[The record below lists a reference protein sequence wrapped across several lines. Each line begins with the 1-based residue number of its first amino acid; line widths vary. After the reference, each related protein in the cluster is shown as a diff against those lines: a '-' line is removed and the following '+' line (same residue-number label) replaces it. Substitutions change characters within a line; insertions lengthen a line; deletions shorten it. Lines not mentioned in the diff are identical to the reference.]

1 MQDRVRGRSETER
14 DGGGHRTPGLWC
26 GRSRLVRWLGALG
39 LALGV
44 VACSEPLAP
53 PLTVGINTW
62 VGYDPLVL
70 ARDRGLTDARQVK
83 VVELIS
89 SAEALRHLRNGL
101 LDAAGLTLD
110 EALRLVDSG
119 FDVRIVALLDTS
131 AGADLVLAA
140 PHITSLQKLR
150 GEHIAVED
158 ATVGTLMLERLL
170 RKAGLRQ
177 EDVTVVRM
185 EATQH
190 LTALRS
196 DRVAAAV
203 SYAPIDGPIRA
214 LGYRPIFDSRQ
225 MPGEIVDVLV
235 VRTEVLRQRPEA
247 VDALLAAWAGG
258 LNLMQLDPPGAA
270 ASLAP
275 GADLSPAQYQAVL
288 RGLRFYSP
296 AESLALL
303 TGGPPGVARQGQDV
317 ARLLVELGLLRQAP
331 NWAALIDTAPAA
343 RAPTTGP
350 LP

>member
-1 MQDRVRGRSETER
+1 MQERVRGKSGIESAS
-14 DGGGHRTPGLWC
+14 GAHRAAGLGWRC
-26 GRSRLVRWLGALG
+26 SRLVHWVGALG
-39 LALGV
+39 LGLGIA
-44 VACSEPLAP
+44 ACSEPLAP

-70 ARDRGLTDARQVK
+70 ARDRGMADAAQLK

-89 SAEALRHLRNGL
+89 SAEAVRHLRNGL
-101 LDAAGLTLD
+101 LDAAALTMD
-110 EALRLVDSG
+110 ETLRLVDSG
-119 FDVRIVALLDTS
+119 FDVRVVALLDTS
-131 AGADLVLAA
+131 TGADMVLVA
-140 PHITSLQKLR
+140 PHITNLQKLR

-170 RKAGLRQ
+170 RKAGLRRD
-177 EDVTVVRM
+177 DVTVVRM

-196 DRVAAAV
+196 NRVAAAV
-203 SYAPIDGPIRA
+203 SYAPVDGPIRA
-214 LGYRPIFDSRQ
+214 QGYRPLFDSRE

-247 VDALLAAWAGG
+247 VDALLAAWAAG
-258 LNLMQLDPPGAA
+258 LNVMQLDPPGAA

-296 AESLALL
+296 TESLALL
-303 TGGPPGVARQGQDV
+303 TGEPPGVALQGRDV
-317 ARLLVELGLLRQAP
+317 ARLLVELGLLRQPP

-343 RAPTTGP
+343 RAPGSGL

>member
-1 MQDRVRGRSETER
+1 MQERVRGKSGIEK
-14 DGGGHRTPGLWC
+14 DSGGHRTAGLSC
-26 GRSRLVRWLGALG
+26 GRARLVRWAGV
-39 LALGV
+39 LGV
-44 VACSEPLAP
+44 VLGIVACSEPVRP
-53 PLTVGINTW
+53 PLVVGINTW

-70 ARDRGLTDARQVK
+70 ARDRGLADARQVK

-101 LDAAGLTLD
+101 LDAAGLTMD
-110 EALRLVDSG
+110 EALRLADSG

-140 PHITSLQKLR
+140 PRITNLQKLR

-170 RKAGLRQ
+170 SKAGLRQ
-177 EDVTVVRM
+177 EDVTVVRI

-247 VDALLAAWAGG
+247 VDALLAAWVGG
-258 LNLMQLDPPGAA
+258 LNVMQLDPPGAA

-275 GADLSPAQYQAVL
+275 GADLSSAEYQSVL

-303 TGGPPGVARQGQDV
+303 TGDPPPLARQGQDV
-317 ARLLVELGLLRQAP
+317 ARLLVELGLLRKPP
-331 NWAALIDTAPAA
+331 NWAALIDTAPSA

>member
-1 MQDRVRGRSETER
+1 MQDRVRGRSEAER
-14 DGGGHRTPGLWC
+14 RSGGRRIPGLRC
-26 GRSRLVRWLGALG
+26 GRSRLVRWIGVLG
-39 LALGV
+39 LVLGIA
-44 VACSEPLAP
+44 ACSEPPAP
-53 PLTVGINTW
+53 PLTVGINTR

-70 ARDRGLTDARQVK
+70 ARDRGMADAAQLK

-89 SAEALRHLRNGL
+89 SAEAVRHLRNGL
-101 LDAAGLTLD
+101 LDAAALTLGD
-110 EALRLVDSG
+110 ALRLVDSG

-131 AGADLVLAA
+131 AGADMVLVA
-140 PHITSLQKLR
+140 PHITNLQKLR

-158 ATVGTLMLERLL
+158 ATVGTLMLERAL
-170 RKAGLRQ
+170 RKAGLRRD
-177 EDVTVVRM
+177 DVTVVRM
-185 EATQH
+185 GATQH

-196 DRVAAAV
+196 GHVAAAV
-203 SYAPIDGPIRA
+203 SYAPVDGAIRS
-214 LGYRPIFDSRQ
+214 LGYRPLFDSSE
-225 MPGEIVDVLV
+225 MPGEIVDLLV

-247 VDALLAAWAGG
+247 VDALLAAWAAG
-258 LNLMQLDPPGAA
+258 LNVLQLDPLGAA

-303 TGGPPGVARQGQDV
+303 TGDPPGVALQGQEV
-317 ARLLVELGLLRQAP
+317 ARLLVELGLSRQPP

-343 RAPTTGP
+343 RAPGSGL

>member
-1 MQDRVRGRSETER
+1 MQERVRGKSGIER
-14 DGGGHRTPGLWC
+14 DSGGHRTAGPWG
-26 GRSRLVRWLGALG
+26 GRSRLVRWAGV
-39 LALGV
+39 LGV
-44 VACSEPLAP
+44 VLGILACSEPARP
-53 PLTVGINTW
+53 PLVVGINTW

-70 ARDRGLTDARQVK
+70 ARDRGLADARQVK

-101 LDAAGLTLD
+101 LDAAGLTMD

-119 FDVRIVALLDTS
+119 FDARIVALLDTS

-177 EDVTVVRM
+177 EDVTVVRI

-190 LTALRS
+190 LTALRTE
-196 DRVAAAV
+196 RVAAAV

-214 LGYRPIFDSRQ
+214 LGYRSIFDSRQ

-258 LNLMQLDPPGAA
+258 LNVMRLDPPGAA

-288 RGLRFYSP
+288 SGLRFHSP

-303 TGGPPGVARQGQDV
+303 TGDPPGVARQGQDV
-317 ARLLVELGLLRQAP
+317 ARLLVELGLLRQPP
-331 NWAALIDTAPAA
+331 NWAALIDTAPAVRA
-343 RAPTTGP
+343 RTTGP

>member
-1 MQDRVRGRSETER
+1 MQERVRGKSGIER
-14 DGGGHRTPGLWC
+14 DSGGHRTAGPWS
-26 GRSRLVRWLGALG
+26 GRSRLVRWAGV
-39 LALGV
+39 LGV
-44 VACSEPLAP
+44 VLGILACSEPARP
-53 PLTVGINTW
+53 PLVVGINTW

-70 ARDRGLTDARQVK
+70 ARDRGLADARQVK

-101 LDAAGLTLD
+101 LDAAGLTMD

-119 FDVRIVALLDTS
+119 FDARIVALLDTS

-177 EDVTVVRM
+177 EDVTVVRI

-190 LTALRS
+190 LTALRTE
-196 DRVAAAV
+196 RVAAAV

-214 LGYRPIFDSRQ
+214 LGYRSIFDSRQ

-235 VRTEVLRQRPEA
+235 VRTEVLRQRPDA

-258 LNLMQLDPPGAA
+258 LNVMRLDPPGAA

-288 RGLRFYSP
+288 SGLRFYSP

-303 TGGPPGVARQGQDV
+303 TGDPPGVARQGQDV
-317 ARLLVELGLLRQAP
+317 ARLLVELGLLRQPP
-331 NWAALIDTAPAA
+331 NWAALIDTAPAVRA
-343 RAPTTGP
+343 RTTGP

>member
-39 LALGV
+39 LALGA

-70 ARDRGLTDARQVK
+70 ARDRGLTDAQQVK

-303 TGGPPGVARQGQDV
+303 TGDPPGVARQGQDL
-317 ARLLVELGLLRQAP
+317 ARLLVELGLLQKP
-331 NWAALIDTAPAA
+331 PDWATLIDTAPAA

>member
-1 MQDRVRGRSETER
+1 MQERVRGKSGIER
-14 DGGGHRTPGLWC
+14 DSGGHRTAVLSC
-26 GRSRLVRWLGALG
+26 GRSRLARWVGV
-39 LALGV
+39 LGV
-44 VACSEPLAP
+44 VLGIVACSEPVRP
-53 PLTVGINTW
+53 PLVVGINTW

-131 AGADLVLAA
+131 AGADPVLAA
-140 PHITSLQKLR
+140 PRIT
-150 GEHIAVED
+150 
-158 ATVGTLMLERLL
+158 
-170 RKAGLRQ
+170 
-177 EDVTVVRM
+177 
-185 EATQH
+185 
-190 LTALRS
+190 RS
-196 DRVAAAV
+196 
-203 SYAPIDGPIRA
+203 
-214 LGYRPIFDSRQ
+214 IFDSRQ

-303 TGGPPGVARQGQDV
+303 TGGDPPRVARQGQEV
-317 ARLLVELGLLRQAP
+317 ARLLVELGLLRQPP
-331 NWAALIDTAPAA
+331 NWAALIDTVPAA